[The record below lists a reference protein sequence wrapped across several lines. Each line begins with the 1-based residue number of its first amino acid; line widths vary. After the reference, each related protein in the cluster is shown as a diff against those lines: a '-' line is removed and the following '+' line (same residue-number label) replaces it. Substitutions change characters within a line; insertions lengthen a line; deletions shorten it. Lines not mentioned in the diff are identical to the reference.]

1 MINALRAARVKM
13 GRNLCRIMKIVM
25 MAIAMMMM
33 TIMNIQVELN
43 KGYEKGGVQL
53 FKMWKKFSLVQ
64 RRPIY

>member
-1 MINALRAARVKM
+1 MISALRAARVKM